1 MSLEAAAKPKFVRM
15 ARVLPNNDK
24 SFNLIK
30 EEEAKEAAEKEKE
43 QAVSTFHTIPILIS
57 SK

>member
-1 MSLEAAAKPKFVRM
+1 MEAPKQKFQRM
-15 ARVLPNNDK
+15 ARVLPNNDR

-43 QAVSTFHTIPILIS
+43 QAVSIFHTTQIES
-57 SK
+57 